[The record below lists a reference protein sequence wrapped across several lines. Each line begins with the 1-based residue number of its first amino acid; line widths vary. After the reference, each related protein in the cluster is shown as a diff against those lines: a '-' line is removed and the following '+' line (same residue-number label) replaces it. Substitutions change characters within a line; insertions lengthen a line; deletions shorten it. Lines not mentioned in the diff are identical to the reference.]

1 LKIDIPFSNSIINYL
16 APIFMQVHRDISNL
30 PSFKNAGITIGTFD
44 GVHTGHLQIIN
55 QLKKEAALIN
65 GETVIITFDP
75 HPRMIINKSKNEGIK
90 LLNTLPEKIE
100 LLQKQNIDHLVIV
113 PFTFEFSEQSAEE
126 YIKDFLVE
134 KFHPHSLIIGYDH
147 RFGKNRQGDYKLLEA
162 YQSTFNF
169 RVIEIPEHVLH
180 HIIISSTRIR
190 EALEKKD
197 IATANEYLGY
207 PYFFEGNVIEGD
219 KLGRTLGYPT
229 ANIEVTD
236 TNKLIPAN
244 GVYAVEV
251 SIVIDKDIVHQTSYI
266 KHLKGMMNIGFRP
279 TVGGTKKVI
288 EINIFDFDESIY
300 NQTIRVYVNYFLRD
314 EVKFNGLE
322 ALKDQLALDKINAS
336 QLLNKN

>member
-1 LKIDIPFSNSIINYL
+1 
-16 APIFMQVHRDISNL
+16 MQVHRDISNL
-30 PSFKNAGITIGTFD
+30 PFFKNAVITIGTFD

-55 QLKKEAALIN
+55 QLKKEAEQVD

-75 HPRMIINKSKNEGIK
+75 HPRMIISKTDLSKDAIK

-113 PFTFEFSEQSAEE
+113 PFTLEFSEQSAEE

-162 YQSTFNF
+162 YQSIFNF
-169 RVIEIPEHVLH
+169 KVKEIPEHVLH

-190 EALEKKD
+190 HALEEKD
-197 IATANEYLGY
+197 INTANEYLGY
-207 PYFFEGNVIEGD
+207 PYFFEGNVIEGN

-229 ANIEVTD
+229 ANIEVND
-236 TNKLIPAN
+236 KNKLIPAN

-251 SIVIDKDIVHQTSYI
+251 SIATDNDIVHQISYV
-266 KHLKGMMNIGFRP
+266 KHLKAMMNIGVRP

-288 EINIFDFDESIY
+288 EVNIFDFDTSIY

-314 EVKFNGLE
+314 EVKFNGLD
-322 ALKDQLALDKINAS
+322 ALKEQVSTDKINALK
-336 QLLNKN
+336 LLNKN

>member
-1 LKIDIPFSNSIINYL
+1 
-16 APIFMQVHRDISNL
+16 MQVHRDISNL
-30 PSFKNAGITIGTFD
+30 PLFKNAVITIGTFD

-55 QLKKEAALIN
+55 QLKKETEQVD

-75 HPRMIINKSKNEGIK
+75 HPRMVINKSNNEGIK
-90 LLNTLPEKIE
+90 LLNTLSEKIE

-113 PFTFEFSEQSAEE
+113 PFTLEFSEQSAEE
-126 YIKDFLVE
+126 YIKNFLVE

-147 RFGKNRQGDYKLLEA
+147 HFGKNRQGDYKLLEA

-169 RVIEIPEHVLH
+169 NVKEIPEHVLH

-190 EALEKKD
+190 HALEEKD
-197 IATANEYLGY
+197 INTANEYLGY
-207 PYFFEGNVIEGD
+207 TYFFEGKVIEGD

-229 ANIEVTD
+229 ANIEVND
-236 TNKLIPAN
+236 KNKLIPAN

-251 SIVIDKDIVHQTSYI
+251 SIYNLNNGNKVEHHTT
-266 KHLKGMMNIGFRP
+266 HLPHFKGMMNIGMRP

-288 EINIFDFDESIY
+288 EVNIFDFDTSIY

-314 EVKFNGLE
+314 EIKFNGLD
-322 ALKDQLALDKINAS
+322 ALKEQLSIDKINALK
-336 QLLNKN
+336 LLNKN

>member
-1 LKIDIPFSNSIINYL
+1 
-16 APIFMQVHRDISNL
+16 MQVHRDISNL
-30 PSFKNAGITIGTFD
+30 PFFKNAVITIGTFD

-55 QLKKEAALIN
+55 QLKKEAEQVD

-75 HPRMIINKSKNEGIK
+75 HPRMIISKTDLSKDAIK

-113 PFTFEFSEQSAEE
+113 PFTLEFSEQSAEE

-162 YQSTFNF
+162 YQSIFNF
-169 RVIEIPEHVLH
+169 KVKEIPEHVLH

-190 EALEKKD
+190 HALEEKD
-197 IATANEYLGY
+197 INTANEYLGY
-207 PYFFEGNVIEGD
+207 PYFFEGNVIEGN

-229 ANIEVTD
+229 ANIEVND
-236 TNKLIPAN
+236 KNKLIPAN

-251 SIVIDKDIVHQTSYI
+251 SIATDNDIVHQISYV
-266 KHLKGMMNIGFRP
+266 KHLKAMMNIGVRP

-288 EINIFDFDESIY
+288 EVNIFDFDISIY

-314 EVKFNGLE
+314 EVKFNELD
-322 ALKDQLALDKINAS
+322 ALKEQLSTDKINALK
-336 QLLNKN
+336 LLNKN

>member
-1 LKIDIPFSNSIINYL
+1 MRNNIVLHF
-16 APIFMQVHRDISNL
+16 FMQVHRDISNL
-30 PSFKNAGITIGTFD
+30 PFFKNAVITIGTFD

-55 QLKKEAALIN
+55 QLKKEAEQVD

-75 HPRMIINKSKNEGIK
+75 HPRMIISKKDLSKDAIK

-113 PFTFEFSEQSAEE
+113 PFTLEFSEQSAEE

-162 YQSTFNF
+162 YQSIFNF
-169 RVIEIPEHVLH
+169 KVKEIPEHVLH

-190 EALEKKD
+190 HALEEKD
-197 IATANEYLGY
+197 INTANEYLGY
-207 PYFFEGNVIEGD
+207 PYFFEGNVIEGN

-229 ANIEVTD
+229 ANIEVND
-236 TNKLIPAN
+236 KNKLIPAN

-251 SIVIDKDIVHQTSYI
+251 SIATDNDIVHQISYV
-266 KHLKGMMNIGFRP
+266 KHLKAMMNIGVRP

-288 EINIFDFDESIY
+288 EVNIFDFDTSIY

-314 EVKFNGLE
+314 EIKFNGLD
-322 ALKDQLALDKINAS
+322 ALKEQLSIDKINALK
-336 QLLNKN
+336 LLNKN

>member
-1 LKIDIPFSNSIINYL
+1 
-16 APIFMQVHRDISNL
+16 MQVHRDISNL
-30 PSFKNAGITIGTFD
+30 PFFKNAVITIGTFD

-55 QLKKEAALIN
+55 QLKKEAEQVD

-75 HPRMIINKSKNEGIK
+75 HPRMIISKTDLSKDAIK

-113 PFTFEFSEQSAEE
+113 PFTLEFSEQSAEE

-162 YQSTFNF
+162 YQSIFNF
-169 RVIEIPEHVLH
+169 KVKEIPEHVLH

-190 EALEKKD
+190 HALEEKD
-197 IATANEYLGY
+197 INTANEYLGY
-207 PYFFEGNVIEGD
+207 PYFFEGNVIEGNI
-219 KLGRTLGYPT
+219 LGRTLGYPT
-229 ANIEVTD
+229 ANIEVND
-236 TNKLIPAN
+236 KNKLIPAN

-251 SIVIDKDIVHQTSYI
+251 SIATDNDIVHQISYV
-266 KHLKGMMNIGFRP
+266 KHLKAMMNIGVRP

-288 EINIFDFDESIY
+288 EVNIFDFDKSIY
-300 NQTIRVYVNYFLRD
+300 NQTIRVYINYFLRD
-314 EVKFNGLE
+314 EIKFNGLD
-322 ALKDQLALDKINAS
+322 ALKEQLSIDKINS
-336 QLLNKN
+336 LQLLNKN

>member
-1 LKIDIPFSNSIINYL
+1 
-16 APIFMQVHRDISNL
+16 
-30 PSFKNAGITIGTFD
+30 
-44 GVHTGHLQIIN
+44 
-55 QLKKEAALIN
+55 
-65 GETVIITFDP
+65 
-75 HPRMIINKSKNEGIK
+75 MIISKTDLSKDAIK

-113 PFTFEFSEQSAEE
+113 PFTLEFSEQSAEE

-162 YQSTFNF
+162 YQSIFNF
-169 RVIEIPEHVLH
+169 KVKEIPEHVLH

-190 EALEKKD
+190 HALEEKD
-197 IATANEYLGY
+197 INTANEYLGY
-207 PYFFEGNVIEGD
+207 PYFFEGNVIEGN

-229 ANIEVTD
+229 ANIEVND
-236 TNKLIPAN
+236 KNKLIPAN

-251 SIVIDKDIVHQTSYI
+251 SIATDNDIVHQISYV
-266 KHLKGMMNIGFRP
+266 KHLKAMMNIGVRP

-288 EINIFDFDESIY
+288 EVNIFDFDTSIY

-314 EVKFNGLE
+314 EIKFNELD
-322 ALKDQLALDKINAS
+322 ALKEQLSIDKINALK
-336 QLLNKN
+336 LLNKN